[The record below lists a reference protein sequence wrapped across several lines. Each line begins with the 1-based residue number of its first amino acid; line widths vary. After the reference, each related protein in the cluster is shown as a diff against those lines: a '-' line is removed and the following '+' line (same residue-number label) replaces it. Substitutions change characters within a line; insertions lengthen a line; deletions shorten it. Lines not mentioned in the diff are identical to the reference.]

1 MQNLREL
8 INMVDGTFIQVPF
21 TGIEVYRADTH
32 DTTTVTIKR
41 NKNALSVCLSL
52 PDIDIT
58 LTKHNIGLIEKFT
71 HDLMTGNGMD
81 IYAIDNIIKD
91 NLDTIKKLIKLYTGY
106 DQAKYVN
113 KIKLLNQ
120 TMVTLNNKGRL
131 NDNQIIKVN
140 HIPEANAYVITK
152 KRYDVDRQP
161 FISFEMTCGEL
172 ALPFT
177 LVSSHLPAFIS
188 YDTFKMIKNDNAYF
202 AATYNL
208 MEMLDYMTEKDG
220 NGYIR
225 FFEYVEIKNH
235 PTAKNVATL
244 IHKIKHVIK
253 PAISPVTGRNV
264 TLFKNDNLHIRYNK
278 NEDIDFFIGKIQI
291 NTQTK
296 ELTTRDITVKL
307 NSEEL
312 SNNLLAWTEQ
322 TLNTLVKSLS

>member
-71 HDLMTGNGMD
+71 HDLMTGHGMD
-81 IYAIDNIIKD
+81 IYTIDNIIKD

-152 KRYDVDRQP
+152 KRCDVDRQP

-208 MEMLDYMTEKDG
+208 MEMLDYMTEKDT

-244 IHKIKHVIK
+244 IHKIKRVIK

>member
-8 INMVDGTFIQVPF
+8 INMVDGAFIQVPF

-71 HDLMTGNGMD
+71 HDLMTGHGVD

-91 NLDTIKKLIKLYTGY
+91 NFDTIKKLIKLYTGY

-161 FISFEMTCGEL
+161 FISFEMTYGEL

-202 AATYNL
+202 AATYSL

-235 PTAKNVATL
+235 PTAKNVAKL
-244 IHKIKHVIK
+244 IHKIKRVFTKTI
-253 PAISPVTGRNV
+253 PTMLMRNIS
-264 TLFKNDNLHIRYNK
+264 
-278 NEDIDFFIGKIQI
+278 
-291 NTQTK
+291 
-296 ELTTRDITVKL
+296 
-307 NSEEL
+307 
-312 SNNLLAWTEQ
+312 
-322 TLNTLVKSLS
+322 